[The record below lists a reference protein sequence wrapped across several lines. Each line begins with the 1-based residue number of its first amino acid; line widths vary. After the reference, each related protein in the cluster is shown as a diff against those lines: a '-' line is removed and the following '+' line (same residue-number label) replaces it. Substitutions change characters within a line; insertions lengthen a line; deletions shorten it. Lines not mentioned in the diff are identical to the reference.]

1 MTFFSEN
8 LPKSSSK
15 YMNNTSE
22 NSLLE
27 SKLKSKKVIS
37 KVIQQFQ
44 NVTPTRVLEE
54 QQMSQNTSIQ
64 TIYRKGNSCKLGKN
78 LPKHNLMK
86 SLLQNLESGPV
97 QSKVV
102 NMKTTS
108 TSKRSSCKD
117 KMVRLYSS

>member
-1 MTFFSEN
+1 
-8 LPKSSSK
+8 
-15 YMNNTSE
+15 MNHTSE

-27 SKLKSKKVIS
+27 SKLKSTKVIS

-44 NVTPTRVLEE
+44 NVTPTRVWEE

-64 TIYRKGNSCKLGKN
+64 TIYRKSNNCKLGNK
-78 LPKHNLMK
+78 LPKHNLMR
-86 SLLQNLESGPV
+86 SLLQNLESGPG
-97 QSKVV
+97 QSEIF

-108 TSKRSSCKD
+108 AAQTKRSSCKD